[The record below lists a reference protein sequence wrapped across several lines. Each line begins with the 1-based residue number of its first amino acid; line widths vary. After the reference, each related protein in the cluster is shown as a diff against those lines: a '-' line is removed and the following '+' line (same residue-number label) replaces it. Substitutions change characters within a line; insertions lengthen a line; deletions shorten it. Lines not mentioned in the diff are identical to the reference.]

1 MAEIPIS
8 LLLWGGV
15 WLFVLL
21 AALAME
27 LRAGSTAA
35 IPESAES
42 EQDSIESPP
51 AGAAVD
57 TPLPEAPAKDPY
69 ARGLAKSQGAIAGR
83 LRAILGSG
91 EADDKRFEELEEVL
105 IASDVGVGPAGHLV
119 AAVRAGVPGQ
129 ADVKSIE
136 EALRREVRALL
147 GEPLPEPEALPS
159 QPWVQLVVGVNGV
172 GKTTSIGK
180 LAARHAAAGRRVL
193 LVAGDTFRAAA
204 ADQLSVWAERTGAEI
219 VRQDLGADPSSVAFD
234 GMKAAQAR
242 QVDVVLVDT
251 AGRLHTKVNLMEELR
266 KVSRTLGRVVEGA
279 PHEVLLVLDATTE
292 QKALAQARAF
302 AEIVP
307 ITGVVLTKLD
317 GSARGGMTIAV
328 RHELGAP
335 VRYVGLG
342 EGVSDLQVFDP
353 DAFVAGLLP
362 DDEPSET

>member
-8 LLLWGGV
+8 LLLWGAL
-15 WLFVLL
+15 WLLVLL
-21 AALAME
+21 VAVLGE
-27 LRAGSTAA
+27 LRTDSSSAAAEPISDGEPAIADVVAETA
-35 IPESAES
+35 PDQTE
-42 EQDSIESPP
+42 
-51 AGAAVD
+51 GA
-57 TPLPEAPAKDPY
+57 DPY
-69 ARGLAKSQGAIAGR
+69 ARGLARSQGALAGR
-83 LRAILGSG
+83 LRSLLGQGAPDS
-91 EADDKRFEELEEVL
+91 RLFEELEEVL
-105 IASDVGVGPAGHLV
+105 IASDVGVGPSGHLV
-119 AAVRAGVPGQ
+119 AAVRAAVSPQ
-129 ADVKSIE
+129 ADAATVE
-136 EALRREVRALL
+136 QALRDQIRQLL
-147 GEPLPEPEALPS
+147 GDPIAEPEALPGK
-159 QPWVQLVVGVNGV
+159 PWVQLVVGVNGV

-180 LAARHAAAGRRVL
+180 LAARHAAAGRQVL

-234 GMKAAQAR
+234 GMKAAEAR
-242 QVDVVLVDT
+242 AVDVVLVDT

-279 PHEVLLVLDATTE
+279 PHEVLLVLDATTG
-292 QKALAQARAF
+292 QNALAQARAF

-342 EGVSDLQVFDP
+342 EGVADLQVFDP

-362 DDEPSET
+362 RDDAPAS